1 MLQHHASIYRKR
13 WRHPQNAKIHNELQR
28 HQRKTE
34 PRPQAADV
42 ENLVKFGYLVPEICW
57 QTHKHTH
64 THTIIT
70 MPRIPTDR
78 RKVLSW
84 YIRWRTKT
92 TRRHIAM
99 TFRLY
104 PEKIAESFDKLNLF
118 CRPSHRPTY
127 VSLINR
133 KTEHCTLDES
143 ILSLDPAVL
152 VFVFRFIERRQWSK
166 LTTAIRPMCKI
177 SFAFNVH
184 KPFELDGAKNLTQ
197 EHRDRCDV

>member
-1 MLQHHASIYRKR
+1 MTSSTKR
-13 WRHPQNAKIHNELQR
+13 
-28 HQRKTE
+28 
-34 PRPQAADV
+34 
-42 ENLVKFGYLVPEICW
+42 ENTQWITTPPEEDRATTTGSRRRKFGEVWISGSWDMLTDT
-57 QTHKHTH
+57 QTHTH

-104 PEKIAESFDKLNLF
+104 PEKIAESFDKWNLF

-127 VSLINR
+127 VSLMNR